1 MANNAINTAAEVAAN
16 IENMNNAV
24 KANTPKTERRREYTA
39 SKRHEIPAL
48 WKVLGKAVPYSRC
61 RSTSRMRSRQA
72 VFSGSCLPSMPMRS
86 SFGSSSWSR

>member
-48 WKVLGKAVPYSRC
+48 WKVLGTARQGKLYSAVHACPLC
-61 RSTSRMRSRQA
+61 R
-72 VFSGSCLPSMPMRS
+72 
-86 SFGSSSWSR
+86 